1 MRNLRSINVALL
13 LRVNPHIP
21 FDLGVLNV
29 LYRLTISRIR
39 AGYSY
44 APQFLGGTI
53 FVAFTLGY
61 STYALKMLD
70 PFEAVRLI
78 KDVEYD
84 ALEICAADGWPSSP
98 IDFNASQQSDLGKL
112 SQDLGF
118 ASLIMFALIDVCA
131 PQSDRMAM
139 LELTKKKF
147 EMAQRLHYD
156 DSPILI
162 TTTPGHSAPPWESGR
177 EQIRDSFL
185 LLADMAAEH
194 GIVVAIEAH
203 AGTDFETPEKAV
215 WMMEQ
220 SQHPNLKL
228 DLDISHFV
236 VEGSEMVHSVDLTA
250 EYSAMVHIKD
260 GEKIDDKVQF
270 CLPGDGGID
279 IPAFMTA
286 LRGNGLEELPVF
298 AEVSVMQSRE
308 DDYSPRGAAEFC
320 YNALDSARIAI
331 S

>member
-1 MRNLRSINVALL
+1 VF
-13 LRVNPHIP
+13 H
-21 FDLGVLNV
+21 DQ
-29 LYRLTISRIR
+29 ISTVVDRIR
-39 AGYSY
+39 ADYWS
-44 APQFLGGTI
+44 ALEFLGGTI

-61 STYALKMLD
+61 STYALKMVD

-78 KDVEYD
+78 KDVGYD
-84 ALEICAADGWPSSP
+84 ALEICAADGWLSSP
-98 IDFNASQQSDLGKL
+98 QSFNTAQQNDLGKL

-118 ASLIMFALIDVCA
+118 DSPIMFALIDVCA

-162 TTTPGHSAPPWESGR
+162 TTTPGHSAPPWESGK

-185 LLADMAAEH
+185 SLSDMAAEYD
-194 GIVVAIEAH
+194 IVIAIEAH

-220 SQHPNLKL
+220 TQHPNLKL

-236 VEGSEMVHSVDLTA
+236 VEGSEMVHSVNLTA
-250 EYSAMVHIKD
+250 EHSAMVHIKD
-260 GEKIDDKVQF
+260 GEKIDGQVQF

-279 IPAFMTA
+279 IPSFMTA
-286 LRGNGLEELPVF
+286 LRANDLENLPVF

-308 DDYSPRGAAEFC
+308 EDYSPRGAAEFC
-320 YNALDSARIAI
+320 YNALESARNAI